1 MRLFVLSSGVSKATF
16 IGHTNDVLSVSFSPD
31 NRLIVSGSR
40 DKSIKLWNTR
50 GELKG
55 DFLASSGGRGSNQL
69 SGHTEWVSSV
79 RFSPDP
85 DNPLVVS
92 AGWDK
97 LVKVWD
103 LKSQTP
109 HLNVNHIGHSGYI
122 NSSAISP
129 DGTLCASGGKDGTV
143 MLWDLNN
150 PRHLY
155 SLDAGC
161 IVHALVFSPNRY
173 WLCAATANAIKIWD
187 LLNKTIVDELKPEF
201 PSTKGLT
208 PECISLAWSAD
219 GATLFSGYTDNNIRV
234 WQVTQRS

>member
-1 MRLFVLSSGVSKATF
+1 MGLLRPLL
-16 IGHTNDVLSVSFSPD
+16 
-31 NRLIVSGSR
+31 
-40 DKSIKLWNTR
+40 
-50 GELKG
+50 
-55 DFLASSGGRGSNQL
+55 
-69 SGHTEWVSSV
+69 
-79 RFSPDP
+79 PDP

-122 NSSAISP
+122 NACAISP

-201 PSTKGLT
+201 PSTKGLL

-219 GATLFSGYTDNNIRV
+219 GATLFSGYTDSNIRV